1 MRGSRINVVCS
12 MDIHYGAVVDD
23 GSTRIVYGL
32 VTRRGRAV
40 ESIAYGVIT
49 GLLLNEVVGWPA
61 GFGEAI
67 TAAEEGRAPAS
78 DLQPVDKHV
87 GYPGVGA
94 CCDRVSV
101 HSAGRVSCS

>member
-40 ESIAYGVIT
+40 ESIAYNGVVT
-49 GLLLNEVVGWPA
+49 E
-61 GFGEAI
+61 
-67 TAAEEGRAPAS
+67 
-78 DLQPVDKHV
+78 
-87 GYPGVGA
+87 
-94 CCDRVSV
+94 
-101 HSAGRVSCS
+101 